1 MNATANATPFHGNA
15 DMLPYWCAVPH
26 PRFQIPRCDNCHS
39 YMWPPRRR
47 CHACGADTIAWV
59 SASGRGK
66 IHTFTVV
73 RQHPDPRFGSKV
85 PYVVAMIELD
95 EGPRVMSNVVDCSVD
110 DVRINMPVTAKLVDT
125 GDGIA
130 LPVFIPASED
140 RN

>member
-1 MNATANATPFHGNA
+1 
-15 DMLPYWCAVPH
+15 
-26 PRFQIPRCDNCHS
+26 
-39 YMWPPRRR
+39 
-47 CHACGADTIAWV
+47 
-59 SASGRGK
+59 
-66 IHTFTVV
+66 
-73 RQHPDPRFGSKV
+73 
-85 PYVVAMIELD
+85 MIELD